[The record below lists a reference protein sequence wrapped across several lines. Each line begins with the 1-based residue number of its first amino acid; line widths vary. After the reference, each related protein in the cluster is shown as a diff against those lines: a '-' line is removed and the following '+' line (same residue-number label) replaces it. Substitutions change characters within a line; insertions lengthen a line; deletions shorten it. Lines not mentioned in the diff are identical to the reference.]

1 VPTHLPAAP
10 DADQEPEYRCSCCS
24 RLLFADELERFACRI
39 CEQRARDHLTAL
51 PGLYDQLADLLAPGS
66 KNGGDGRVSIGRSA
80 PIPVSLHV
88 LDMRGPGGI
97 VAELVAIE
105 EAWRA
110 SLRWTATPF
119 RGNYEQTL
127 LGTTKFLAA
136 NVTWACSD
144 YAEVAFDLDV
154 IRQLRSKA
162 ESAVTGNRRRRVM
175 VTCLARYDDGT
186 QCGADLRIDISAT
199 VTRCRECG
207 AEWGR
212 EDWVRLHDGLQSAA

>member
-1 VPTHLPAAP
+1 VPVFPAP
-10 DADQEPEYRCSCCS
+10 LHDPDQEPEYRCTNCS

-66 KNGGDGRVSIGRSA
+66 KSADSGRVSVGRAA
-80 PIPVSLHV
+80 PLPVSLHV

-119 RGNYEQTL
+119 RGSYEQTIR
-127 LGTTKFLAA
+127 GTTLFLANNA
-136 NVTWACSD
+136 TWACSS
-144 YAEVAFDLDV
+144 YSEVAFDLDV
-154 IRQLRSKA
+154 IRQLRTKA
-162 ESAVTGNRRRRVM
+162 ESAVTGERRRRVA
-175 VTCLARYDDGT
+175 VTCLAEYDDGT
-186 QCGADLRIDISAT
+186 QCGAELRIDVSAS

-212 EDWVRLHDGLQSAA
+212 EDWVRLHDGMQAAA